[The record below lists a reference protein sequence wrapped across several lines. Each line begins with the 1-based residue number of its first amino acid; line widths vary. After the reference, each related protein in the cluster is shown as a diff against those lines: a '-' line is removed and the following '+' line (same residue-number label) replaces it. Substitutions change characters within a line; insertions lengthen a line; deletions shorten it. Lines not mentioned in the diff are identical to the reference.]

1 MCHRNGCLQL
11 VPGSLIGLLPDR
23 EVYELTLRLDR
34 LSGKPL
40 GRVLQV
46 LEDVDR
52 HQQQA
57 EKVET
62 RQDLA
67 QSSFGVMSHIK

>member
-11 VPGSLIGLLPDR
+11 LPGSIIGLLPDR
-23 EVYELTLRLDR
+23 EVYERTFRLDR

-46 LEDVDR
+46 LEDADR
-52 HQQQA
+52 HQQQSG
-57 EKVET
+57 KVET

-67 QSSFGVMSHIK
+67 QSSTGMIHS